1 VHLMPNVVTENGGLS
16 SYILKQIQMS
26 MKFVFN
32 YLISANVVLEIDII

>member
-1 VHLMPNVVTENGGLS
+1 MHLMPNVFIENGGMS
-16 SYILKQIQMS
+16 SYILKQIQMG